1 MKTLAAGNI
10 LKELETPA
18 AGNICKELKTL
29 AAGNISQGNQ
39 NSSCW
44 KYIQIN

>member
-18 AGNICKELKTL
+18 AGNI
-29 AAGNISQGNQ
+29 SQGNQ